1 MFCDTI
7 GRLFL
12 NLRTVFFTSFHFVSG
27 LSSKVHCFNIV
38 MLGASSLFLMKVSVR
53 RFKFLVNRIF
63 FEPKKQKWYQLMMK
77 NYFILTYCQSLVL
90 FPHYSLC
97 PYQLNN
103 QKLIW
108 KCLIVYFKQLVQQII
123 RIKTLKLKYCSAAAS
138 NKNKK
143 H

>member
-27 LSSKVHCFNIV
+27 LSSNVHCFNIA

-63 FEPKKQKWYQLMMK
+63 FEPKNKMISINDEKLLHFNLLSKFGIVSPLLIMPLSTQ
-77 NYFILTYCQSLVL
+77 QSKTDLKMFNSL
-90 FPHYSLC
+90 F
-97 PYQLNN
+97 QTIGAANN
-103 QKLIW
+103 N
-108 KCLIVYFKQLVQQII
+108 
-123 RIKTLKLKYCSAAAS
+123 
-138 NKNKK
+138 NKNIKIEIL
-143 H
+143 

>member
-27 LSSKVHCFNIV
+27 LSSKVHCFNTV

-63 FEPKKQKWYQLMMK
+63 FEPKNKMISINDEKLLHFNLLSKFGIVSPLLIMPLSTQ
-77 NYFILTYCQSLVL
+77 QSKTDLKMFNSL
-90 FPHYSLC
+90 F
-97 PYQLNN
+97 QTIGAANN
-103 QKLIW
+103 N
-108 KCLIVYFKQLVQQII
+108 
-123 RIKTLKLKYCSAAAS
+123 
-138 NKNKK
+138 NKNIKIEIL
-143 H
+143 